1 MKLKDFLQWGE
12 QALALE
18 RFALAEEIARY
29 PLAQSPHNL
38 AARTLLGHV
47 SLAAGQY
54 EQAADHFSQALDMD
68 PENPRTLT
76 CYADALEA
84 QGREA
89 ETLDA
94 LRRAFECEPA
104 RTEVKQRVV
113 ALQSGADGA
122 SAGETLLTRTGLARI
137 HLRSGLIEHAI
148 AELCQLLEERQ
159 VHWSAHVALMEAHWL
174 NGDRQAAGG
183 LADEIVRAHP
193 NCLKAI
199 LLSADV
205 RAHLGLMDQARQ
217 FFERSRQVDPDFV
230 LARALYPA
238 NGPSRLPLPSDDAEI
253 NVPLEF
259 LQRIEAELAAKKE
272 PEPERATA
280 RAPAARPAATAAQTS
295 RESQLPAATQAA
307 SGTEAAAQPDAQR
320 VIVTPPPSAERAAA
334 AETPAEHSVAE
345 TEVVEA
351 AAAPDA
357 QPDVDAAAV
366 ADADSVPETEPA
378 ADAKPDEDTWE
389 ELLAALERQ
398 ADGTDAAAP
407 DSIAERLEALAE
419 STPDK
424 LQAWQQLGDVYQR
437 LGQTDRAMR
446 AYMKALESNAGRGV
460 QQP

>member
-1 MKLKDFLQWGE
+1 MKLRDFLQWGE

-18 RFALAEEIARY
+18 RFALAEEIARF

-38 AARTLLGHV
+38 AARTLLGHI

-54 EQAADHFSQALDMD
+54 EQAANHFSQALDMD
-68 PENPRTLT
+68 PENPHTLT
-76 CYADALEA
+76 SYADALEA

-113 ALQSGADGA
+113 ALESGEDGA
-122 SAGETLLTRTGLARI
+122 STAGKLLTRTGLARI
-137 HLRSGLIEHAI
+137 HLRSGLVEHAI
-148 AELCQLLEERQ
+148 AELGQLLEERQ
-159 VHWSAHVALMEAHWL
+159 VHWSAQVALMEAYWL

-238 NGPSRLPLPSDDAEI
+238 NGPSRLPLPSEDAEI
-253 NVPLEF
+253 HVPLEF
-259 LQRIEAELAAKKE
+259 LQRIEAELAAKGK
-272 PEPERATA
+272 PKPERAVE
-280 RAPAARPAATAAQTS
+280 RASAESETSPAAQAGS
-295 RESQLPAATQAA
+295 R
-307 SGTEAAAQPDAQR
+307 TEAAAAEPDPQR
-320 VIVTPPPSAERAAA
+320 VIVTPPPSAEPSAAPDTTA
-334 AETPAEHSVAE
+334 DESVAE
-345 TEVVEA
+345 AKDAEA
-351 AAAPDA
+351 AAVPDA
-357 QPDVDAAAV
+357 QPDVGAA
-366 ADADSVPETEPA
+366 ADADTGPVSEVVSAED
-378 ADAKPDEDTWE
+378 ADPDEETWD

-398 ADGTDAAAP
+398 GDGTGVAVP
-407 DSIAERLEALAE
+407 DSIMERLEALAE
-419 STPDK
+419 STSDR

-446 AYMKALESNAGRGV
+446 AYMKALESNAGRDV

>member
-47 SLAAGQY
+47 SLAAGRY

-76 CYADALEA
+76 SYADALEA
-84 QGREA
+84 QGRDE

-113 ALQSGADGA
+113 ALQGAEDGA
-122 SAGETLLTRTGLARI
+122 SAGEALLTRTGLARI

-253 NVPLEF
+253 SVPLDF
-259 LQRIEAELAAKKE
+259 LQRIEAELAATRA
-272 PEPERATA
+272 PEPERAA
-280 RAPAARPAATAAQTS
+280 ERAPAAR
-295 RESQLPAATQAA
+295 
-307 SGTEAAAQPDAQR
+307 EA
-320 VIVTPPPSAERAAA
+320 AAA
-334 AETPAEHSVAE
+334 AETPRDSPLPAVTQAASGAEAGQPDAPRVIVTPAPRAEEAVAADTPATHAVTE
-345 TEVVEA
+345 TEDVEA
-351 AAAPDA
+351 AAAPAA
-357 QPDVDAAAV
+357 QPDADTAAV
-366 ADADSVPETEPA
+366 ADAEFGLETESA
-378 ADAKPDEDTWE
+378 VDAKPDEDTWE

-398 ADGTDAAAP
+398 ADGAGAAAP

-437 LGQTDRAMR
+437 LGKTDRAMR
-446 AYMKALESNAGRGV
+446 AYMKALESGGGRV
-460 QQP
+460 SDQD